1 MVFTSKSSRN
11 NDGACE
17 RNSEIRKQKRNCF
30 YRNDKTIPSEIR
42 GAEKRTFSNPRTAVS
57 QQLICCDSAYGAD
70 DAPFH
75 CRVHRGTRCREP

>member
-1 MVFTSKSSRN
+1 MTTEHVREIQKSENKNGIVFTVT
-11 NDGACE
+11 
-17 RNSEIRKQKRNCF
+17 IKQFRLKYGVR
-30 YRNDKTIPSEIR
+30 RREL
-42 GAEKRTFSNPRTAVS
+42 FSNPRTAVS